1 MNIVITGGNGFLGS
15 KLAEKFYKEDH
26 NVTIIDKK
34 KNSINKITEQKS
46 KIKFIKANIL
56 SQKSL
61 SKIKIK
67 NNSILLHCAGQPSAA
82 MSFQKPL
89 DDMKK
94 NIEGMLNI
102 IDFSKKKKIKKIIFA
117 STFNV
122 YQENNKIPKL
132 KENSVCVPKSLYAN
146 SKLSA
151 ENYLKVYATH
161 QNIKWN
167 ILRMFNIYGPG
178 QDPKNNFLGMIS
190 IFLNM
195 AKNQSKI
202 QVKGSLKRFRD
213 FIYIDDVTDAWM
225 RVAKDKKN
233 FNKIYNLGTGSKTSL
248 KKLFQIISK
257 VLNKKLVI
265 EELKGTPGDFMGCY
279 SDMGKIKKDLKF
291 KTKTSLKNGIEKFN
305 NWLNEKK
312 N

>member
-67 NNSILLHCAGQPSAA
+67 NNSILLHCAGQPSGA

-102 IDFSKKKKIKKIIFA
+102 IDFSKKKK
-117 STFNV
+117 N
-122 YQENNKIPKL
+122 
-132 KENSVCVPKSLYAN
+132 
-146 SKLSA
+146 
-151 ENYLKVYATH
+151 
-161 QNIKWN
+161 
-167 ILRMFNIYGPG
+167 
-178 QDPKNNFLGMIS
+178 
-190 IFLNM
+190 
-195 AKNQSKI
+195 
-202 QVKGSLKRFRD
+202 
-213 FIYIDDVTDAWM
+213 
-225 RVAKDKKN
+225 
-233 FNKIYNLGTGSKTSL
+233 
-248 KKLFQIISK
+248 
-257 VLNKKLVI
+257 
-265 EELKGTPGDFMGCY
+265 
-279 SDMGKIKKDLKF
+279 
-291 KTKTSLKNGIEKFN
+291 
-305 NWLNEKK
+305 
-312 N
+312 